1 MNKVKGNINV
11 NIVDPPGFTLTRSD
25 ILEDL
30 AILTGA
36 KVISEELGDD
46 MDLIDES
53 CLGQAEKAVT
63 DDTGTIIAVGEQT
76 KEIKDRISVID
87 KQAKQ
92 EKNDFLLKKL
102 EERKAMLSGS
112 VGIIRV
118 GADSKIELKEK
129 KDRIEDAIYAVK
141 AAIKE
146 GIVPGGGVAFMDAVE
161 SIKSKCDQDDLLLHA
176 IQSPYYTI
184 LKNSNINAKRVKK
197 KNHGV
202 DVDTGKSIDMLKAG
216 IIDPVLV
223 TKTAL
228 INACSVATTIMSAD
242 CVISN
247 VREQ

>member
-1 MNKVKGNINV
+1 
-11 NIVDPPGFTLTRSD
+11 
-25 ILEDL
+25 
-30 AILTGA
+30 
-36 KVISEELGDD
+36 
-46 MDLIDES
+46 
-53 CLGQAEKAVT
+53 
-63 DDTGTIIAVGEQT
+63 
-76 KEIKDRISVID
+76 
-87 KQAKQ
+87 
-92 EKNDFLLKKL
+92 
-102 EERKAMLSGS
+102 MLSGS

-197 KNHGV
+197 KNYGV

-228 INACSVATTIMSAD
+228 INACSAVSYTHLRAHET
-242 CVISN
+242 
-247 VREQ
+247 